1 MAMLKKWLLTSLMAV
16 TLVFVSFANT
26 VHITFAEGNT
36 AKLAIIG
43 ESQKGIM
50 LCPKEEQIKDG
61 ETALSLLQKVMGD
74 KVESETM
81 SFGTYVKGIDGL
93 MAGATSAWLYDV
105 NDQSAEVG
113 ADSYKLKSGDV
124 VVFRFVSDWSNISQ
138 ETLKETLDKFGTCKT
153 EEPDGGK
160 PEEPKSE
167 GQDDKTP
174 DGKNQGDQDGKTP
187 DGKNQGDQDGKTP
200 DGKNQGDQDGK
211 TPDGKNQ
218 GDQDGKTPD
227 GKNQGDQDGKTP
239 DGKNQGDQDGK
250 TPDGKNQGDQD
261 GKTLDGENQG
271 DQDSKK
277 PEQPKQE
284 NVQIPAKQLEEAISK
299 TSEKMLQDGIES
311 DWVAVALSRSGK
323 NVPIEA
329 KLNYVKSVTEKV
341 EKRINRFSATD
352 LARTI
357 IMMNAMSADPKNVGG
372 HNLVQKLYESDKV
385 NSVTGYAFALL
396 AFDTK
401 KYEIPVESKWNRVAL
416 VEALLNNQ
424 HTDGGWT
431 YNSSGSKDSASSVD
445 VTGMVLSALAP
456 YQERSDVKPAI
467 QKAVAYLYNEQLKN
481 GGFSADGQE
490 NSNSTAQAIIGLS
503 LVKDVDQNRLHKA
516 MQNLLSYQ
524 LSNGEFKWLPSDQN
538 GNGMATEQALL
549 ALLQF
554 KEMGKSIYDWS
565 NVDAG
570 NVIKPKPIE
579 EPEKVVEP
587 ENNVVE
593 KEVTE
598 EPKEQKQVQ
607 QETKDENLKVVVDNE
622 PVKNKKIGNGNSL
635 PKTGASSHGAA
646 TEVGM
651 GVLCIASAYV
661 LWRRKAA

>member
-105 NDQSAEVG
+105 NDKSAEVG

-153 EEPDGGK
+153 EEPNGGK
-160 PEEPKSE
+160 TEEPKPE
-167 GQDDKTP
+167 G
-174 DGKNQGDQDGKTP
+174 QDGKTP
-187 DGKNQGDQDGKTP
+187 DGKNQGDQDSKTP
-200 DGKNQGDQDGK
+200 DEKNQGDQDGK
-211 TPDGKNQ
+211 TPDGK
-218 GDQDGKTPD
+218 
-227 GKNQGDQDGKTP
+227 
-239 DGKNQGDQDGK
+239 
-250 TPDGKNQGDQD
+250 
-261 GKTLDGENQG
+261 
-271 DQDSKK
+271 K
-277 PEQPKQE
+277 PEQPQQE
-284 NVQIPAKQLEEAISK
+284 NIQVSSAQLNEAISK
-299 TSEKMLQDGIES
+299 TSDKMLQDGIES

-431 YNSSGSKDSASSVD
+431 YNSSGSKDNASSVD

-456 YQERSDVKPAI
+456 YQERLDVKPAI
-467 QKAVAYLYNEQLKN
+467 QKAVAYLYNEQLQN

-570 NVIKPKPIE
+570 DVIKPKPIE

-598 EPKEQKQVQ
+598 EPKEQNQVQ
-607 QETKDENLKVVVDNE
+607 QETKDENLKVVADNE

-635 PKTGASSHGAA
+635 PKTGASSHSAA

>member
-26 VHITFAEGNT
+26 VHITFAEENT

-105 NDQSAEVG
+105 NDKSAEVG

-153 EEPDGGK
+153 EETNGGK
-160 PEEPKSE
+160 PEEPKTDDPKQEKPEESKTDDPKQEKPEEPKTNDPKQEKPE
-167 GQDDKTP
+167 GTKTN
-174 DGKNQGDQDGKTP
+174 D
-187 DGKNQGDQDGKTP
+187 
-200 DGKNQGDQDGK
+200 
-211 TPDGKNQ
+211 
-218 GDQDGKTPD
+218 
-227 GKNQGDQDGKTP
+227 
-239 DGKNQGDQDGK
+239 
-250 TPDGKNQGDQD
+250 
-261 GKTLDGENQG
+261 E
-271 DQDSKK
+271 K

-284 NVQIPAKQLEEAISK
+284 NIQDPSAQLNEAISK
-299 TSEKMLQDGIES
+299 TSDKMLQDGIES

-467 QKAVAYLYNEQLKN
+467 QKAVAYLYNEQLQN

-490 NSNSTAQAIIGLS
+490 NSNSTAQAITGLS

-635 PKTGASSHGAA
+635 PKTGASSHSAA

>member
-105 NDQSAEVG
+105 NDKSAEVG

-153 EEPDGGK
+153 EEPNGGK
-160 PEEPKSE
+160 TEEPKPE
-167 GQDDKTP
+167 G
-174 DGKNQGDQDGKTP
+174 QDGKTP

-200 DGKNQGDQDGK
+200 DGKNQGDQDGEK
-211 TPDGKNQ
+211 PDGKNQGDQDGEKPDGKNQGDQDGEKPDGKNQ

-227 GKNQGDQDGKTP
+227 GK
-239 DGKNQGDQDGK
+239 
-250 TPDGKNQGDQD
+250 
-261 GKTLDGENQG
+261 
-271 DQDSKK
+271 K
-277 PEQPKQE
+277 PEQPQQE
-284 NVQIPAKQLEEAISK
+284 NIQVPSAQLNEAISK
-299 TSEKMLQDGIES
+299 TSDKMLQDGIES

-467 QKAVAYLYNEQLKN
+467 QKAVAYLYNEQLQN

-570 NVIKPKPIE
+570 DVIKPKPIE

-598 EPKEQKQVQ
+598 EPKEQNQVQ

-635 PKTGASSHGAA
+635 PKTGASSHSAA

>member
-74 KVESETM
+74 KVEAETM

-93 MAGATSAWLYDV
+93 MAGATSGWLYDV

-124 VVFRFVSDWSNISQ
+124 VVFRFVSDWNNMSQ
-138 ETLKETLDKFGTCKT
+138 ETLQQTLDRFGTCKT
-153 EEPDGGK
+153 VEEPKTDDPKQEK
-160 PEEPKSE
+160 PEEPKT
-167 GQDDKTP
+167 DDPKQEKPEEPKTDDPEQEKPEEPKTDDPKQENP
-174 DGKNQGDQDGKTP
+174 DGTKT
-187 DGKNQGDQDGKTP
+187 
-200 DGKNQGDQDGK
+200 
-211 TPDGKNQ
+211 
-218 GDQDGKTPD
+218 
-227 GKNQGDQDGKTP
+227 
-239 DGKNQGDQDGK
+239 
-250 TPDGKNQGDQD
+250 
-261 GKTLDGENQG
+261 
-271 DQDSKK
+271 

-284 NVQIPAKQLEEAISK
+284 NIQVPAAQVNDAISK

-311 DWVAVALSRSGK
+311 DWVALGLSRSGK
-323 NVPIEA
+323 DIPIEA
-329 KLNYVKSVTEKV
+329 KLNYVKAVTEKV
-341 EKRINRFSATD
+341 EKRVNRFSATD

-357 IMMNAMSADPKNVGG
+357 IMMNAMNADPTKVGE

-385 NSVTGYAFALL
+385 NSVTGYTFALL

-401 KYEIPVESKWNRVAL
+401 KYEVPVDSKWNRVAL
-416 VEALLNNQ
+416 VDALLNAQ

-431 YNSSGSKDSASSVD
+431 YDSASSKDSASSVD

-456 YQERSDVKPAI
+456 YQDRPDVKPAVE
-467 QKAVAYLYNEQLKN
+467 KAVAYLYKEQLDN

-490 NSNSTAQAIIGLS
+490 NSNSVAQAIIGLS

-516 MQNLLSYQ
+516 VQNLLSYQ
-524 LSNGEFKWLPSDQN
+524 IPNGEFKWLPSDQN
-538 GNGMATEQALL
+538 GSGMATEQALL

-554 KEMGKSIYDWS
+554 KDLEKSIYDWS
-565 NVDAG
+565 TESVTEINPKPNVDSE
-570 NVIKPKPIE
+570 NV
-579 EPEKVVEP
+579 
-587 ENNVVE
+587 VVE

-598 EPKEQKQVQ
+598 QPEEQKQVQ
-607 QETKDENLKVVVDNE
+607 QETKDDTLKVVVDNE
-622 PVKNKKIGNGNSL
+622 PVKSKKSGNGSTL
-635 PKTGASSHGAA
+635 PKTGASSHSAA

>member
-93 MAGATSAWLYDV
+93 MAGATSGWTYDV
-105 NDQSAEVG
+105 NDTSAQVG
-113 ADSYKLKSGDV
+113 ADSYKLESGDV
-124 VVFRFVSDWSNISQ
+124 VVFRFVSDWSNMNQ
-138 ETLKETLDKFGTCKT
+138 ETLQQTLDKFGTCKT
-153 EEPDGGK
+153 VEEPKTDDPKQEK
-160 PEEPKSE
+160 PEEPKT
-167 GQDDKTP
+167 DDPK
-174 DGKNQGDQDGKTP
+174 Q
-187 DGKNQGDQDGKTP
+187 
-200 DGKNQGDQDGK
+200 
-211 TPDGKNQ
+211 
-218 GDQDGKTPD
+218 
-227 GKNQGDQDGKTP
+227 
-239 DGKNQGDQDGK
+239 
-250 TPDGKNQGDQD
+250 
-261 GKTLDGENQG
+261 E
-271 DQDSKK
+271 K

-284 NVQIPAKQLEEAISK
+284 NIQVPAAQVNEAISK

-311 DWVAVALSRSGK
+311 DWVALGLARSGK

-329 KLNYVKSVTEKV
+329 QLNYVKAVTEKV
-341 EKRINRFSATD
+341 EKRVNRFSATD

-357 IMMNAMSADPKNVGG
+357 IMMNAMNADPKKVGE

-416 VEALLNNQ
+416 VDALLNAQ

-431 YNSSGSKDSASSVD
+431 YDSASSKDSASSVD

-456 YQERSDVKPAI
+456 YQDRPDVKPAVE
-467 QKAVAYLYNEQLKN
+467 KAVAYLYNEQLEN

-490 NSNSTAQAIIGLS
+490 NSNSVAQAIIGLS

-516 MQNLLSYQ
+516 VQNLLSYQ
-524 LSNGEFKWLPSDQN
+524 LPNGEFKWLPIDQN
-538 GNGMATEQALL
+538 GSGMATEQALL
-549 ALLQF
+549 ALIQF
-554 KEMGKSIYDWS
+554 KELGKSIYDWS
-565 NVDAG
+565 NVSVTEIDTKP
-570 NVIKPKPIE
+570 NVDS
-579 EPEKVVEP
+579 EKV
-587 ENNVVE
+587 VVE

-598 EPKEQKQVQ
+598 QPLEEKEVQ
-607 QETKDENLKVVVDNE
+607 QETKDDNLKVVVDNE
-622 PVKNKKIGNGNSL
+622 PVKNKKSGNGSTL
-635 PKTGASSHGAA
+635 PKTGAASHSAA

>member
-26 VHITFAEGNT
+26 VHITFAEENT

-105 NDQSAEVG
+105 NDKSAEVG

-153 EEPDGGK
+153 EEPNGGK

-174 DGKNQGDQDGKTP
+174 DGKK
-187 DGKNQGDQDGKTP
+187 K
-200 DGKNQGDQDGK
+200 
-211 TPDGKNQ
+211 
-218 GDQDGKTPD
+218 
-227 GKNQGDQDGKTP
+227 
-239 DGKNQGDQDGK
+239 
-250 TPDGKNQGDQD
+250 
-261 GKTLDGENQG
+261 NQG

-284 NVQIPAKQLEEAISK
+284 NIQDPSAQLNEAISK
-299 TSEKMLQDGIES
+299 TSDKMLQDGIES

-467 QKAVAYLYNEQLKN
+467 QKAVAYLYNEQLQN

-570 NVIKPKPIE
+570 DVIKPKPIE

-593 KEVTE
+593 KEVIE

-622 PVKNKKIGNGNSL
+622 PVKNKKIGNDNSL
-635 PKTGASSHGAA
+635 PKTGASSHSAA

>member
-50 LCPKEEQIKDG
+50 LCPKEEQIKEG

-93 MAGATSAWLYDV
+93 MAGATSGWTYDV
-105 NDQSAEVG
+105 NDTSAQVG
-113 ADSYKLKSGDV
+113 ADSYKLESGDV
-124 VVFRFVSDWSNISQ
+124 VVFRFVSDWSNMSQ

-153 EEPDGGK
+153 EEPNGGK
-160 PEEPKSE
+160 PEEPKT
-167 GQDDKTP
+167 DDPKQEKPEEPKTDDPKQEKPEEPKTNDPKQEKPEEPKTDGSKQEKP
-174 DGKNQGDQDGKTP
+174 DGTKTN
-187 DGKNQGDQDGKTP
+187 D
-200 DGKNQGDQDGK
+200 
-211 TPDGKNQ
+211 
-218 GDQDGKTPD
+218 
-227 GKNQGDQDGKTP
+227 
-239 DGKNQGDQDGK
+239 
-250 TPDGKNQGDQD
+250 
-261 GKTLDGENQG
+261 E
-271 DQDSKK
+271 K

-284 NVQIPAKQLEEAISK
+284 NIQDPSAQLNEAISK
-299 TSEKMLQDGIES
+299 TSDKMLQDGIES

-467 QKAVAYLYNEQLKN
+467 QKAVAYLYNEQLQN

-570 NVIKPKPIE
+570 DVIKPKPIE

-598 EPKEQKQVQ
+598 EPKEQNQVQ

-635 PKTGASSHGAA
+635 PKTGASSHSAA

>member
-74 KVESETM
+74 KVEAETM

-93 MAGATSAWLYDV
+93 MAGATSGWLYDV

-124 VVFRFVSDWSNISQ
+124 VVFRFVSDWNNMSQ
-138 ETLKETLDKFGTCKT
+138 ETLQQTLDKFGTCKT
-153 EEPDGGK
+153 VEEPKTDDPKQEK
-160 PEEPKSE
+160 PEEPKT
-167 GQDDKTP
+167 DDPKQEKPEEPKTDDP
-174 DGKNQGDQDGKTP
+174 KQEKPEEPKTDDP
-187 DGKNQGDQDGKTP
+187 KQ
-200 DGKNQGDQDGK
+200 
-211 TPDGKNQ
+211 
-218 GDQDGKTPD
+218 
-227 GKNQGDQDGKTP
+227 
-239 DGKNQGDQDGK
+239 
-250 TPDGKNQGDQD
+250 
-261 GKTLDGENQG
+261 E
-271 DQDSKK
+271 K

-284 NVQIPAKQLEEAISK
+284 NIQVPAAQVNDAISK

-311 DWVAVALSRSGK
+311 DWVALGLSRSGK
-323 NVPIEA
+323 DIPIEA
-329 KLNYVKSVTEKV
+329 KLNYVKAVTEKV
-341 EKRINRFSATD
+341 EKRVNRFSATD

-357 IMMNAMSADPKNVGG
+357 IMMNAMNADPTKVGE

-385 NSVTGYAFALL
+385 NSVTGYTFALL

-401 KYEIPVESKWNRVAL
+401 KYEVPVNSKWNRVAL
-416 VEALLNNQ
+416 VDALLNAQ

-431 YNSSGSKDSASSVD
+431 YDSASSKDSASSVD

-456 YQERSDVKPAI
+456 YQDREDVKPAI
-467 QKAVAYLYNEQLKN
+467 QKAVAYLYNEQLQN

-524 LSNGEFKWLPSDQN
+524 LPNGEFKWLPGDQN
-538 GNGMATEQALL
+538 GSGMATEQALL

-554 KEMGKSIYDWS
+554 EDLGKSIYDWS
-565 NVDAG
+565 NVSVPEIDTKP
-570 NVIKPKPIE
+570 NVDS
-579 EPEKVVEP
+579 
-587 ENNVVE
+587 ENVVVE

-598 EPKEQKQVQ
+598 QPQEQKEQKQVQ
-607 QETKDENLKVVVDNE
+607 QETKDDTLKVVVDNE
-622 PVKNKKIGNGNSL
+622 PVKSKKSGNGSTL
-635 PKTGASSHGAA
+635 PKTGASSHSAA

-651 GVLCIASAYV
+651 GVLCIASAYI

>member
-105 NDQSAEVG
+105 NDKSAEVG

-153 EEPDGGK
+153 EEPNGGK
-160 PEEPKSE
+160 TEEPKPE
-167 GQDDKTP
+167 G
-174 DGKNQGDQDGKTP
+174 QDGKTP

-211 TPDGKNQ
+211 TPDEKNQ

-227 GKNQGDQDGKTP
+227 GK
-239 DGKNQGDQDGK
+239 
-250 TPDGKNQGDQD
+250 
-261 GKTLDGENQG
+261 
-271 DQDSKK
+271 K
-277 PEQPKQE
+277 PEQPQQE
-284 NVQIPAKQLEEAISK
+284 NIQVPSAQLNEAISK
-299 TSEKMLQDGIES
+299 TSDKMLQDGIES

-467 QKAVAYLYNEQLKN
+467 QKAVAYLYNEQLQN

-503 LVKDVDQNRLHKA
+503 LVKDVDQNCLHKA

-570 NVIKPKPIE
+570 DVIKPKPIE

-598 EPKEQKQVQ
+598 EPKEQNQVQ

-635 PKTGASSHGAA
+635 PKTGASSHSAA

>member
-16 TLVFVSFANT
+16 ILVFVSFANT

-36 AKLAIIG
+36 AKLAIVG
-43 ESQKGIM
+43 ESQNGIM

-74 KVESETM
+74 KVEAETM

-93 MAGATSAWLYDV
+93 MAGATSGWLYDV
-105 NDQSAEVG
+105 NDKSAEVG

-124 VVFRFVSDWSNISQ
+124 VVFRFVSDWSNMSQ
-138 ETLKETLDKFGTCKT
+138 ETLQQTLDKFGTCKT
-153 EEPDGGK
+153 VEEPKTDDPKQEK
-160 PEEPKSE
+160 PEEPKT
-167 GQDDKTP
+167 DDPKQEKPEEPKTDDPKQEKPEEPKTDDPKQENP
-174 DGKNQGDQDGKTP
+174 DGTKT
-187 DGKNQGDQDGKTP
+187 
-200 DGKNQGDQDGK
+200 
-211 TPDGKNQ
+211 
-218 GDQDGKTPD
+218 
-227 GKNQGDQDGKTP
+227 
-239 DGKNQGDQDGK
+239 
-250 TPDGKNQGDQD
+250 
-261 GKTLDGENQG
+261 
-271 DQDSKK
+271 

-284 NVQIPAKQLEEAISK
+284 NIQVPAAQVNEAISK

-311 DWVAVALSRSGK
+311 DWVALGLSRSGK

-329 KLNYVKSVTEKV
+329 QLNYVKAVTEKV

-357 IMMNAMSADPKNVGG
+357 IMMNAMSADPKKVGG

-385 NSVTGYAFALL
+385 NSVTGYTFALL
-396 AFDTK
+396 AFDTN
-401 KYEIPVESKWNRVAL
+401 KYEIPVEAKWNRVAL
-416 VEALLNNQ
+416 VDAILNTQ

-431 YNSSGSKDSASSVD
+431 YTSSGSKDSASSVD

-456 YQERSDVKPAI
+456 YQDRPDVKPAV

-516 MQNLLSYQ
+516 VQSLLSYQ
-524 LSNGEFKWLPSDQN
+524 LPNGEFKWLPSDQN

-549 ALLQF
+549 ALVQF
-554 KEMGKSIYDWS
+554 KEIGKSIYDWS
-565 NVDAG
+565 NVADDE
-570 NVIKPKPIE
+570 VIKPKPIE
-579 EPEKVVEP
+579 EPENKVI
-587 ENNVVE
+587 E
-593 KEVTE
+593 KESTE
-598 EPKEQKQVQ
+598 EPKEQKQIQ
-607 QETKDENLKVVVDNE
+607 QETKDEDVKVVIDNK
-622 PVKNKKIGNGNSL
+622 PVKNENML
-635 PKTGASSHGAA
+635 PKTGASSHSTA

>member
-36 AKLAIIG
+36 AKLAIVG

-50 LCPKEEQIKDG
+50 LCPKEEQITDG

-74 KVESETM
+74 KVTAETM

-93 MAGATSAWLYDV
+93 MAGDTSGWLYDV
-105 NDQSAEVG
+105 NDKSAEVG
-113 ADSYKLKSGDV
+113 ADSYKLNAGDV
-124 VVFRFVSDWSNISQ
+124 VVFRFVADWSNMSQ
-138 ETLKETLDKFGTCKT
+138 ETLQQTLDKFGTCKT
-153 EEPDGGK
+153 VEEPKTDDPKQEK
-160 PEEPKSE
+160 PEEPKT
-167 GQDDKTP
+167 DDPKQEKPEEPKTDDP
-174 DGKNQGDQDGKTP
+174 KQEKPEEPKTDDP
-187 DGKNQGDQDGKTP
+187 KQEKPEEPKTDDP
-200 DGKNQGDQDGK
+200 KQ
-211 TPDGKNQ
+211 
-218 GDQDGKTPD
+218 
-227 GKNQGDQDGKTP
+227 
-239 DGKNQGDQDGK
+239 
-250 TPDGKNQGDQD
+250 
-261 GKTLDGENQG
+261 E
-271 DQDSKK
+271 K

-284 NVQIPAKQLEEAISK
+284 NIQIPAAQVNDAISK

-311 DWVAVALSRSGK
+311 DWVALGLSRSGK

-357 IMMNAMSADPKNVGG
+357 IMMNAMHADPTKVGE

-385 NSVTGYAFALL
+385 NSVTGYTFALL

-401 KYEIPVESKWNRVAL
+401 KYEVPVNSKWNRVAL
-416 VEALLNNQ
+416 VDALLNAQ

-431 YNSSGSKDSASSVD
+431 YDSASSKDSASSVD

-456 YQERSDVKPAI
+456 YQDRPDVKPAVE
-467 QKAVAYLYNEQLKN
+467 KAVAYLYNEQLEN

-490 NSNSTAQAIIGLS
+490 NSNSAAQAIIGLS
-503 LVKDVDQNRLHKA
+503 LVKDVDQHRLHKA

-524 LSNGEFKWLPSDQN
+524 LPNGEFKWLPSDKN
-538 GNGMATEQALL
+538 GSGMATEQAFL

-554 KEMGKSIYDWS
+554 KDLGKSIYDWS
-565 NVDAG
+565 NVSVPEIDTKP
-570 NVIKPKPIE
+570 NVDS
-579 EPEKVVEP
+579 
-587 ENNVVE
+587 ENVVVE

-598 EPKEQKQVQ
+598 QPQEQKQVQ
-607 QETKDENLKVVVDNE
+607 QETKDDTLKVVVDNE
-622 PVKNKKIGNGNSL
+622 PVKSKKSGNGSTL
-635 PKTGASSHGAA
+635 PKTGASSHSAA

>member
-26 VHITFAEGNT
+26 VHITFAEENT

-105 NDQSAEVG
+105 NDKSAEVG

-167 GQDDKTP
+167 GQDD
-174 DGKNQGDQDGKTP
+174 
-187 DGKNQGDQDGKTP
+187 
-200 DGKNQGDQDGK
+200 
-211 TPDGKNQ
+211 
-218 GDQDGKTPD
+218 KTPD

-431 YNSSGSKDSASSVD
+431 YNSSGNKDSASSVD

-467 QKAVAYLYNEQLKN
+467 QKAVAYLYNEQLQN

>member
-1 MAMLKKWLLTSLMAV
+1 MAIFKKWLLTSLMAV

-43 ESQKGIM
+43 ESPKGIM

-74 KVESETM
+74 KVEAETM

-93 MAGATSAWLYDV
+93 MAGATSGWLYDV
-105 NDQSAEVG
+105 NDKSAEVG

-124 VVFRFVSDWSNISQ
+124 VVFRFVSDWSNMSQ
-138 ETLKETLDKFGTCKT
+138 ETLQQTLDKFGTCKT
-153 EEPDGGK
+153 V
-160 PEEPKSE
+160 EEPKT
-167 GQDDKTP
+167 DDPK
-174 DGKNQGDQDGKTP
+174 Q
-187 DGKNQGDQDGKTP
+187 
-200 DGKNQGDQDGK
+200 
-211 TPDGKNQ
+211 
-218 GDQDGKTPD
+218 
-227 GKNQGDQDGKTP
+227 
-239 DGKNQGDQDGK
+239 
-250 TPDGKNQGDQD
+250 
-261 GKTLDGENQG
+261 E
-271 DQDSKK
+271 K
-277 PEQPKQE
+277 PEPPKQE
-284 NVQIPAKQLEEAISK
+284 NIQVPAAQVNEAISK

-311 DWVAVALSRSGK
+311 DWVALGLSRSGK

-329 KLNYVKSVTEKV
+329 KLNYVKAVTEKV

-357 IMMNAMSADPKNVGG
+357 IMMNAMNADPKMVGE

-385 NSVTGYAFALL
+385 NSVTGYTFALL

-401 KYEIPVESKWNRVAL
+401 KYEVPVNSKWNRVAL
-416 VEALLNNQ
+416 VEALINAQ
-424 HTDGGWT
+424 QTDGGWT
-431 YNSSGSKDSASSVD
+431 YDSASSKDSASSVD

-456 YQERSDVKPAI
+456 YQDRADVKPAV
-467 QKAVAYLYNEQLKN
+467 QKAVAYLYNEQLEN

-490 NSNSTAQAIIGLS
+490 NSNSAAQAIIGLS

-516 MQNLLSYQ
+516 VQNLLSYQ
-524 LSNGEFKWLPSDQN
+524 LPNGEFKWLPGDQN
-538 GNGMATEQALL
+538 GSGMATEQALL
-549 ALLQF
+549 ALIQF
-554 KEMGKSIYDWS
+554 KELGKSIYDWS
-565 NVDAG
+565 NVVIDE
-570 NVIKPKPIE
+570 VIKPKPIE
-579 EPEKVVEP
+579 QPEKIVEP
-587 ENNVVE
+587 ENNVVD

-598 EPKEQKQVQ
+598 EPEEQKQVQ
-607 QETKDENLKVVVDNE
+607 QETKDDNLKVVVDNE
-622 PVKNKKIGNGNSL
+622 PVKNKKSGNGSML
-635 PKTGASSHGAA
+635 PKTGASSHSAA

>member
-105 NDQSAEVG
+105 NDKSAEVG

-153 EEPDGGK
+153 EEPNGGK
-160 PEEPKSE
+160 TEEPKPE
-167 GQDDKTP
+167 GQDGKTTDGKNQGDQDSKTPDGKNQGDQDGEKP

-187 DGKNQGDQDGKTP
+187 DEKNQGDQDGKTP
-200 DGKNQGDQDGK
+200 DGK
-211 TPDGKNQ
+211 
-218 GDQDGKTPD
+218 
-227 GKNQGDQDGKTP
+227 
-239 DGKNQGDQDGK
+239 
-250 TPDGKNQGDQD
+250 
-261 GKTLDGENQG
+261 
-271 DQDSKK
+271 K
-277 PEQPKQE
+277 PEQPQQE
-284 NVQIPAKQLEEAISK
+284 NIQVPSAQLNEAISK
-299 TSEKMLQDGIES
+299 TSDKMLQDGIES

-467 QKAVAYLYNEQLKN
+467 QKAVAYLYNEQLQN

-524 LSNGEFKWLPSDQN
+524 LSNGDFKWLPSDQN

-570 NVIKPKPIE
+570 DVIKPKPIE

-598 EPKEQKQVQ
+598 EPKEQNQVQ

-635 PKTGASSHGAA
+635 PKTGASSHSAA

>member
-93 MAGATSAWLYDV
+93 MAGATSGWTYDV
-105 NDQSAEVG
+105 NDTSAQVG
-113 ADSYKLKSGDV
+113 ADSYKLESGDV
-124 VVFRFVSDWSNISQ
+124 VVFRFVSDWSNMSQ
-138 ETLKETLDKFGTCKT
+138 ETLQQTLDKFGTCKT
-153 EEPDGGK
+153 VEEPKTDDPKQEK
-160 PEEPKSE
+160 PEEPKT
-167 GQDDKTP
+167 DDPKQEKPEEPKTDDP
-174 DGKNQGDQDGKTP
+174 KQEKPEQPKTDDP
-187 DGKNQGDQDGKTP
+187 KQ
-200 DGKNQGDQDGK
+200 
-211 TPDGKNQ
+211 
-218 GDQDGKTPD
+218 
-227 GKNQGDQDGKTP
+227 
-239 DGKNQGDQDGK
+239 
-250 TPDGKNQGDQD
+250 
-261 GKTLDGENQG
+261 E
-271 DQDSKK
+271 K

-284 NVQIPAKQLEEAISK
+284 NIQIPAAQVNDAISK

-311 DWVAVALSRSGK
+311 DWVALGLSRSGK

-329 KLNYVKSVTEKV
+329 KLNYIKSATEKV

-357 IMMNAMSADPKNVGG
+357 IMMNAMQADPTKVGE

-385 NSVTGYAFALL
+385 NSVTGYTFALL

-401 KYEIPVESKWNRVAL
+401 KYEVPVNSKWNRVAL
-416 VEALLNNQ
+416 VDALLNAQ

-431 YNSSGSKDSASSVD
+431 YDSASSKDSTSSVD

-456 YQERSDVKPAI
+456 YQDRPDVKPAVE
-467 QKAVAYLYNEQLKN
+467 KAVAYLYKEQLDN

-490 NSNSTAQAIIGLS
+490 NSNSIAQAIIGLS

-516 MQNLLSYQ
+516 VQNLLSYQ
-524 LSNGEFKWLPSDQN
+524 IPNGEFKWLPSDQN
-538 GNGMATEQALL
+538 GSGMATEQALL

-554 KEMGKSIYDWS
+554 KDLGKSIYDWS
-565 NVDAG
+565 NVSVPEIDTKP
-570 NVIKPKPIE
+570 NVDS
-579 EPEKVVEP
+579 
-587 ENNVVE
+587 ENVVVE

-598 EPKEQKQVQ
+598 QPEEQKQVQ
-607 QETKDENLKVVVDNE
+607 QETKDDTLKVVVDNE
-622 PVKNKKIGNGNSL
+622 PVKSKKSGNGSTL
-635 PKTGASSHGAA
+635 PKTGASSHSAA

>member
-16 TLVFVSFANT
+16 ILVFVSFANT

-36 AKLAIIG
+36 AKLAIVG
-43 ESQKGIM
+43 ESQNGIM

-74 KVESETM
+74 KVEAETM

-93 MAGATSAWLYDV
+93 MAGATSGWLYDV
-105 NDQSAEVG
+105 NDKSAEVG

-124 VVFRFVSDWSNISQ
+124 VVFRFVSDWSNMSQ
-138 ETLKETLDKFGTCKT
+138 ETLQQTLDKFGTCKT
-153 EEPDGGK
+153 VEEPKTDDPKQEK
-160 PEEPKSE
+160 PEEPKT
-167 GQDDKTP
+167 DDPKQEKPEEPKTDDPKQEKPEEPKTDDPKQENP
-174 DGKNQGDQDGKTP
+174 DGTKT
-187 DGKNQGDQDGKTP
+187 
-200 DGKNQGDQDGK
+200 
-211 TPDGKNQ
+211 
-218 GDQDGKTPD
+218 
-227 GKNQGDQDGKTP
+227 
-239 DGKNQGDQDGK
+239 
-250 TPDGKNQGDQD
+250 
-261 GKTLDGENQG
+261 
-271 DQDSKK
+271 

-284 NVQIPAKQLEEAISK
+284 NIQVPAAQVNEAISK

-311 DWVAVALSRSGK
+311 DWVALGLSRSGK

-329 KLNYVKSVTEKV
+329 QLNYVKAVTEKV

-357 IMMNAMSADPKNVGG
+357 IMMNAMSADPKKVGG

-385 NSVTGYAFALL
+385 NSVTGYTFALL
-396 AFDTK
+396 AFDTN
-401 KYEIPVESKWNRVAL
+401 KYEIPVEAKWNRVAL
-416 VEALLNNQ
+416 VDAILNTQ

-431 YNSSGSKDSASSVD
+431 YTSSGSKDSASSVD

-456 YQERSDVKPAI
+456 YQDRPDVKPAV

-503 LVKDVDQNRLHKA
+503 LVKDVNQNRLHKA
-516 MQNLLSYQ
+516 VQSLLSYQ
-524 LSNGEFKWLPSDQN
+524 LPNGEFKWLPSDQN

-549 ALLQF
+549 ALVQF
-554 KEMGKSIYDWS
+554 KEIGKSIYDWS
-565 NVDAG
+565 NVGDDE
-570 NVIKPKPIE
+570 VIKPKPIE
-579 EPEKVVEP
+579 EPENKVI
-587 ENNVVE
+587 E
-593 KEVTE
+593 KESTE
-598 EPKEQKQVQ
+598 EPKEQKQIQ
-607 QETKDENLKVVVDNE
+607 QETKDEDVKVVVDNK
-622 PVKNKKIGNGNSL
+622 PVNNENML
-635 PKTGASSHGAA
+635 PKTGASSHSTA

>member
-93 MAGATSAWLYDV
+93 MAGATSGWTYDV
-105 NDQSAEVG
+105 NDTSAQVG
-113 ADSYKLKSGDV
+113 ADSYKLESGDV
-124 VVFRFVSDWSNISQ
+124 VVFRFVSDWSNMSQ
-138 ETLKETLDKFGTCKT
+138 ETLQQTLDKFGTCKT
-153 EEPDGGK
+153 VEEPKTDDPKQEK
-160 PEEPKSE
+160 PEEPKT
-167 GQDDKTP
+167 DDPKQEKPEEPKTDDP
-174 DGKNQGDQDGKTP
+174 KQEKPEEPKTDDP
-187 DGKNQGDQDGKTP
+187 KQEKPEEPKTDDP
-200 DGKNQGDQDGK
+200 KQ
-211 TPDGKNQ
+211 
-218 GDQDGKTPD
+218 
-227 GKNQGDQDGKTP
+227 
-239 DGKNQGDQDGK
+239 
-250 TPDGKNQGDQD
+250 
-261 GKTLDGENQG
+261 E
-271 DQDSKK
+271 K

-284 NVQIPAKQLEEAISK
+284 NIQVPAAQVNDAISK

-311 DWVAVALSRSGK
+311 DWVALGLSRSGK
-323 NVPIEA
+323 NVPIEV
-329 KLNYVKSVTEKV
+329 KLNYVKAVTEKV

-357 IMMNAMSADPKNVGG
+357 IMMNAMQADPTKVGE

-385 NSVTGYAFALL
+385 NSVTGYTFALL

-401 KYEIPVESKWNRVAL
+401 KYEVPVNSKWNRVAL
-416 VEALLNNQ
+416 VDALLNAQ

-431 YNSSGSKDSASSVD
+431 YDSASSKDSASSVD

-456 YQERSDVKPAI
+456 YQDRPDVKPAV
-467 QKAVAYLYNEQLKN
+467 QKAVAYLYNEQLEN

-490 NSNSTAQAIIGLS
+490 NSNSAAQAIIGLS

-524 LSNGEFKWLPSDQN
+524 LPNGEFKWLPGDQN
-538 GNGMATEQALL
+538 GSGMATEQALL
-549 ALLQF
+549 ALIQF
-554 KEMGKSIYDWS
+554 KEIGKSIYDWS
-565 NVDAG
+565 NVVIG
-570 NVIKPKPIE
+570 EVIKPKPIE
-579 EPEKVVEP
+579 QPEKIVEP
-587 ENNVVE
+587 ENNVVD

-598 EPKEQKQVQ
+598 EPEEQKQVQ
-607 QETKDENLKVVVDNE
+607 QETKDDNLKVVVDNE
-622 PVKNKKIGNGNSL
+622 PVKNKKSGNDSTL
-635 PKTGASSHGAA
+635 PKTGASSHSAA

>member
-105 NDQSAEVG
+105 NDKSAEVG

-153 EEPDGGK
+153 EEPNGGK
-160 PEEPKSE
+160 TEEPKPE
-167 GQDDKTP
+167 G
-174 DGKNQGDQDGKTP
+174 QDGKTP

-211 TPDGKNQ
+211 TPDGK
-218 GDQDGKTPD
+218 
-227 GKNQGDQDGKTP
+227 
-239 DGKNQGDQDGK
+239 
-250 TPDGKNQGDQD
+250 
-261 GKTLDGENQG
+261 
-271 DQDSKK
+271 K
-277 PEQPKQE
+277 PEQPQQE
-284 NVQIPAKQLEEAISK
+284 NIQVPSAQLNEAISK
-299 TSEKMLQDGIES
+299 TSDKMLQDGIES

-467 QKAVAYLYNEQLKN
+467 QKAVAYLYNEQLQN

-570 NVIKPKPIE
+570 DVIKPKPIE

-598 EPKEQKQVQ
+598 EPKEQNQVQ

-635 PKTGASSHGAA
+635 PKTGASSHSAA

>member
-74 KVESETM
+74 KVEAETM
-81 SFGTYVKGIDGL
+81 SFGTYIKGIDGL
-93 MAGATSAWLYDV
+93 MAGATSGWLYDV

-124 VVFRFVSDWSNISQ
+124 VVFRFVSDWSNMSQ
-138 ETLKETLDKFGTCKT
+138 ETLQQTLDKFGTCKT
-153 EEPDGGK
+153 VEEPKTDDPKQEK
-160 PEEPKSE
+160 PEEPKT
-167 GQDDKTP
+167 DDPKQEKPEEPKT
-174 DGKNQGDQDGKTP
+174 D
-187 DGKNQGDQDGKTP
+187 
-200 DGKNQGDQDGK
+200 
-211 TPDGKNQ
+211 
-218 GDQDGKTPD
+218 
-227 GKNQGDQDGKTP
+227 
-239 DGKNQGDQDGK
+239 
-250 TPDGKNQGDQD
+250 
-261 GKTLDGENQG
+261 
-271 DQDSKK
+271 DSKQEKPEEPKTDDPKQEKPEELKTDDPKQEK

-284 NVQIPAKQLEEAISK
+284 NIQVPAAQVNDAISK

-311 DWVAVALSRSGK
+311 DWVALGLSRSGK

-329 KLNYVKSVTEKV
+329 KLNYVKAVTEKV

-357 IMMNAMSADPKNVGG
+357 IMMNAMNADPKMVGE

-385 NSVTGYAFALL
+385 NSVTGYTFALL

-401 KYEIPVESKWNRVAL
+401 KYEVPVNSKWNRVAL
-416 VEALLNNQ
+416 VDALLNAQ

-431 YNSSGSKDSASSVD
+431 YDSASSKDSASSVD

-456 YQERSDVKPAI
+456 YQDRPDVKPAV
-467 QKAVAYLYNEQLKN
+467 QKAVAYLYNEQLEN

-490 NSNSTAQAIIGLS
+490 NSNSAAQAIIGLS

-516 MQNLLSYQ
+516 VQNLLSYQ
-524 LSNGEFKWLPSDQN
+524 LPNGEFKWLPGDQT
-538 GNGMATEQALL
+538 GSGMATEQALL

-554 KEMGKSIYDWS
+554 KDLGKSIYDWS
-565 NVDAG
+565 TESVIEIDKKPNVDSE
-570 NVIKPKPIE
+570 NV
-579 EPEKVVEP
+579 
-587 ENNVVE
+587 VVE

-598 EPKEQKQVQ
+598 QPEEQKQVQ
-607 QETKDENLKVVVDNE
+607 QETKDDNLKVVVDNE
-622 PVKNKKIGNGNSL
+622 PVKHKKSGNGSTL
-635 PKTGASSHGAA
+635 PKTGASSHSAA

>member
-36 AKLAIIG
+36 AKLAIVG

-74 KVESETM
+74 KVEAETM

-93 MAGATSAWLYDV
+93 MAGATSGWLYDV
-105 NDQSAEVG
+105 NDKSAEVG

-124 VVFRFVSDWSNISQ
+124 VVFRFVSDWSNMSQ
-138 ETLKETLDKFGTCKT
+138 ETLQQTLDKFGTCKT
-153 EEPDGGK
+153 VEEPKTDDPKQEK
-160 PEEPKSE
+160 PEEPKT
-167 GQDDKTP
+167 DDPKQEKPKEPKTDDP
-174 DGKNQGDQDGKTP
+174 KQEKPEEPKTDDP
-187 DGKNQGDQDGKTP
+187 KQEKPEEPKTDDP
-200 DGKNQGDQDGK
+200 KQ
-211 TPDGKNQ
+211 
-218 GDQDGKTPD
+218 
-227 GKNQGDQDGKTP
+227 
-239 DGKNQGDQDGK
+239 
-250 TPDGKNQGDQD
+250 
-261 GKTLDGENQG
+261 E
-271 DQDSKK
+271 K

-284 NVQIPAKQLEEAISK
+284 NIQVPAAQVNDAISK

-311 DWVAVALSRSGK
+311 DWVALGLSRSGK

-329 KLNYVKSVTEKV
+329 KLNYVKAVTEKV

-357 IMMNAMSADPKNVGG
+357 IMMNADPKMVGE

-385 NSVTGYAFALL
+385 NSVTGYTFALL

-401 KYEIPVESKWNRVAL
+401 KYEIPVDSKWNRVAL
-416 VEALLNNQ
+416 VDALLNAQ

-431 YNSSGSKDSASSVD
+431 YDSASSKDSASSVD

-456 YQERSDVKPAI
+456 YQDRADVKPAV
-467 QKAVAYLYNEQLKN
+467 QKAVAYLYNEQLEN

-490 NSNSTAQAIIGLS
+490 NSNSAAQAIIGLS
-503 LVKDVDQNRLHKA
+503 LVKEVDQNRLHKA
-516 MQNLLSYQ
+516 VQNLLSYQ
-524 LSNGEFKWLPSDQN
+524 LPNGEFKWLPGDQT
-538 GNGMATEQALL
+538 GSGMATEQALL

-554 KEMGKSIYDWS
+554 KDLGKSIYDWS
-565 NVDAG
+565 TESVIEIDKKPNVDSE
-570 NVIKPKPIE
+570 NV
-579 EPEKVVEP
+579 
-587 ENNVVE
+587 VVE

-598 EPKEQKQVQ
+598 QPEEQKQVQ
-607 QETKDENLKVVVDNE
+607 QETKDDNVKVVVDNE
-622 PVKNKKIGNGNSL
+622 PVKHKKSGNGSTL
-635 PKTGASSHGAA
+635 PKTGASSHSAA

>member
-1 MAMLKKWLLTSLMAV
+1 MLKKWLLTSLMAV

-74 KVESETM
+74 KVEAETM

-93 MAGATSAWLYDV
+93 MAGATSGWLYDV
-105 NDQSAEVG
+105 NDKSAEVG

-124 VVFRFVSDWSNISQ
+124 VVFRFVSDWSKMSQ
-138 ETLKETLDKFGTCKT
+138 ETLQQTLDKFGTCKT
-153 EEPDGGK
+153 VEEPKTDDPKQEK
-160 PEEPKSE
+160 PEEPKT
-167 GQDDKTP
+167 DDPKQEKPEEPKT
-174 DGKNQGDQDGKTP
+174 D
-187 DGKNQGDQDGKTP
+187 
-200 DGKNQGDQDGK
+200 
-211 TPDGKNQ
+211 
-218 GDQDGKTPD
+218 
-227 GKNQGDQDGKTP
+227 
-239 DGKNQGDQDGK
+239 
-250 TPDGKNQGDQD
+250 
-261 GKTLDGENQG
+261 
-271 DQDSKK
+271 DSKQEK
-277 PEQPKQE
+277 PEEPKTDDPKQEKPEEPKTDDLKQEKPKQE
-284 NVQIPAKQLEEAISK
+284 NIQVPAAQVNDAIAK

-311 DWVAVALSRSGK
+311 DWVALGLSRSGK
-323 NVPIEA
+323 DIPIEA
-329 KLNYVKSVTEKV
+329 KLNYVKAVTEKV
-341 EKRINRFSATD
+341 EKRVNRFSATD

-357 IMMNAMSADPKNVGG
+357 IMMNAMNADPKMVGE

-385 NSVTGYAFALL
+385 NSVTGYTFALL

-401 KYEIPVESKWNRVAL
+401 KYEIPVDSKWNRVAL
-416 VEALLNNQ
+416 VDALLNAQ

-431 YNSSGSKDSASSVD
+431 YDSASSKDSASSVD

-456 YQERSDVKPAI
+456 YQDRADVKSAV
-467 QKAVAYLYNEQLKN
+467 QKAVAYLYNEQLEN

-490 NSNSTAQAIIGLS
+490 NSNSVAQAIIGLS

-524 LSNGEFKWLPSDQN
+524 LPNGEFKWLPGDQN
-538 GNGMATEQALL
+538 GSGMATEQALL

-554 KEMGKSIYDWS
+554 KDLGKSIYDWS
-565 NVDAG
+565 TESVTEINPKPNVDSE
-570 NVIKPKPIE
+570 NV
-579 EPEKVVEP
+579 
-587 ENNVVE
+587 VVE

-598 EPKEQKQVQ
+598 QPEEQKQVQ
-607 QETKDENLKVVVDNE
+607 QETKGDTLKVVVDNE
-622 PVKNKKIGNGNSL
+622 PVKNKKSGNGSTL
-635 PKTGASSHGAA
+635 PKTGASSHSAA

>member
-26 VHITFAEGNT
+26 VHITFAEENT

-105 NDQSAEVG
+105 NDKSAEVG

-153 EEPDGGK
+153 EETNGGK
-160 PEEPKSE
+160 PEEPKTDDPKQEKPEESKTDDPKQEKPEEPKTNDPKQEKPE
-167 GQDDKTP
+167 GTKTN
-174 DGKNQGDQDGKTP
+174 D
-187 DGKNQGDQDGKTP
+187 
-200 DGKNQGDQDGK
+200 
-211 TPDGKNQ
+211 
-218 GDQDGKTPD
+218 
-227 GKNQGDQDGKTP
+227 
-239 DGKNQGDQDGK
+239 
-250 TPDGKNQGDQD
+250 
-261 GKTLDGENQG
+261 E
-271 DQDSKK
+271 K

-284 NVQIPAKQLEEAISK
+284 NIQDPSAQLNEAISK
-299 TSEKMLQDGIES
+299 TSDKMLQDGIES

-341 EKRINRFSATD
+341 EKRINRFLATD

-467 QKAVAYLYNEQLKN
+467 QKAVAYLYNEQLQN

-635 PKTGASSHGAA
+635 PKTGASSHSAA

>member
-167 GQDDKTP
+167 G
-174 DGKNQGDQDGKTP
+174 
-187 DGKNQGDQDGKTP
+187 
-200 DGKNQGDQDGK
+200 
-211 TPDGKNQ
+211 
-218 GDQDGKTPD
+218 QDGKTPD

-467 QKAVAYLYNEQLKN
+467 QKAVAYLYNEQLQN

>member
-26 VHITFAEGNT
+26 VHITFAEENT

-105 NDQSAEVG
+105 NDKSAEVG

-153 EEPDGGK
+153 EEPNGGK
-160 PEEPKSE
+160 TEEPEPEGENGKPTVDPKPEDENGKRTVDPKPEGENGKPTVDPKPE
-167 GQDDKTP
+167 GQDDK
-174 DGKNQGDQDGKTP
+174 KT
-187 DGKNQGDQDGKTP
+187 
-200 DGKNQGDQDGK
+200 
-211 TPDGKNQ
+211 
-218 GDQDGKTPD
+218 
-227 GKNQGDQDGKTP
+227 
-239 DGKNQGDQDGK
+239 
-250 TPDGKNQGDQD
+250 
-261 GKTLDGENQG
+261 
-271 DQDSKK
+271 
-277 PEQPKQE
+277 EQPQQE
-284 NVQIPAKQLEEAISK
+284 NIQVPSAQLNEAISK
-299 TSEKMLQDGIES
+299 TSDKMLQDGIES

-467 QKAVAYLYNEQLKN
+467 QKAVAYLYNEQLQN

-579 EPEKVVEP
+579 EPEKVVEQ

-593 KEVTE
+593 KEVIE

-635 PKTGASSHGAA
+635 PKTGASSHSAA